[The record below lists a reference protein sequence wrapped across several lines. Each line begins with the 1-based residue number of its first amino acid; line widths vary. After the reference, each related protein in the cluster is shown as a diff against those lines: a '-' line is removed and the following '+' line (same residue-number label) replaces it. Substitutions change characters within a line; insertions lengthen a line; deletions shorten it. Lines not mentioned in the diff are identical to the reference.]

1 MTELDK
7 LIEQLGEFA
16 KTPLGQEAVAA
27 AKLGV
32 GVAQDQGKKPTC
44 RADAPVSDFQIP
56 NGPSASQPATENLKF
71 ERADWT
77 SFRTVE
83 GLQQKAGVAQSK
95 LRRLVLKEL
104 ADNALDTG
112 ARVRI
117 GQLPGGGYFIEDGGS
132 GIEGSPEEIARLFS
146 IARPMISTK
155 LLRLPTRGALG
166 NGLRVVAGAILASEG
181 SLVVTTRN
189 RRIELRPERDG
200 STTVVTVTP
209 VDFPVGT
216 RVEIG
221 FGPAV
226 PEDADALRWAAVAL
240 KMTLG
245 QSYQGKS
252 SPWWYDAPQ
261 FHELLSASGAAPV
274 RELVARLDGCTG
286 GKAGEIVAEAGLAR
300 MACNALSRDQA
311 VRLLEVARDNAREVK
326 PGRLG
331 AVGPELYPKGAY
343 SVSSGVALFG
353 AARPRA
359 QIPFVV
365 EAWAAESPEMELL
378 VCVNRTPVTGDIY
391 AAREKREIDVFGC
404 GLHHTVA
411 EAPKVSNFVVLLN
424 ITTPY
429 MPITSDGKEPD
440 LNPFFDEISNAI
452 AKAVRKARRPDAKAE
467 GTSQKDIVL
476 DNLDDVI
483 ADVSGEE
490 GYRFNARQLFYA
502 LRPIV
507 MNEIGEELK
516 IDNFTGIITDYEN
529 ENGEIPLM
537 YREPRGSIT
546 HPHRDETI
554 TLGTLMVEEY
564 ERPEW
569 NFNKLLYIEKE
580 GAQEALK
587 QNRWGERHD
596 CSVMSSKGF
605 STRAARDLIDK
616 LVEHDEPVEVFCA
629 TDADSSG
636 GMIYQTLQEETKAR
650 GARKIMIIKL
660 GLEPWEA
667 VAMGLEVETV
677 EETKRRKPVADYVRK
692 REDGPHWES
701 WLQTHRVELNAMTTP
716 QLIEWLDRKMAE
728 FGSGKLIP
736 PPQVLERDL
745 ADRIESNVRAAIT
758 ERILSE
764 AKIDDQVA
772 AAVAAIR
779 TPDGAELAND
789 VERLFEQQSDREWR
803 DAVEA
808 VANRLTGQ

>member
-1 MTELDK
+1 
-7 LIEQLGEFA
+7 
-16 KTPLGQEAVAA
+16 
-27 AKLGV
+27 
-32 GVAQDQGKKPTC
+32 
-44 RADAPVSDFQIP
+44 
-56 NGPSASQPATENLKF
+56 
-71 ERADWT
+71 
-77 SFRTVE
+77 
-83 GLQQKAGVAQSK
+83 
-95 LRRLVLKEL
+95 
-104 ADNALDTG
+104 
-112 ARVRI
+112 
-117 GQLPGGGYFIEDGGS
+117 
-132 GIEGSPEEIARLFS
+132 LFS

-166 NGLRVVAGAILASEG
+166 NGMRVVAGAVLASEG
-181 SLVVTTRN
+181 FLVVTTGN

-209 VDFPVGT
+209 VDFPIGT

-221 FGPAV
+221 FGPAI
-226 PEDADALRWAAVAL
+226 PTDSDALQWAAVA
-240 KMTLG
+240 KDMIGG
-245 QSYQGKS
+245 QSYEGKS
-252 SPWWYDAPQ
+252 SPWWYDVSQ

-274 RELVARLDGCTG
+274 RELIARLDGCSG

-300 MACNALSRDQA
+300 MACYALSREQA
-311 VRLLEVARDNAREVK
+311 TRLLEVARDNAREVK

-331 AVGPELYPKGAY
+331 AVGPELFPDRAY
-343 SVSSGVALFG
+343 GTSTGFAAFG
-353 AARPRA
+353 ASTPKTEV
-359 QIPFVV
+359 PFVV
-365 EAWAAESPEMELL
+365 EAWAAENPHMRLL
-378 VCVNRTPVTGDIY
+378 VCVNRTPITGDIH
-391 AAREKREIDVFGC
+391 AARAKREIDVFGC
-404 GLHHTVA
+404 GLRHTVA
-411 EAPKVSNFVVLLN
+411 EAPINSNFVVRLN

-440 LNPFFDEISNAI
+440 LKPFLDEIGNAI
-452 AKAVRKARRPDAKAE
+452 AKAVRKAHRPDAKAN

-490 GYRFNARQLFYA
+490 GYRFNSRQLFYA

-529 ENGEIPLM
+529 EHGEIPLM

-546 HPHRDETI
+546 HPHRNETI

-564 ERPEW
+564 ERPAW

-587 QNRWGERHD
+587 QNRWLERHD
-596 CSVMSSKGF
+596 CTVMSSKGF

-616 LVEHDEPVEVFCA
+616 LVEHDEPLEVFCA

-650 GARKIMIIKL
+650 GARKIKIVKL

-677 EETKRRKPVADYVRK
+677 EKTKRRKPVADYVRK
-692 REDGPHWES
+692 REDGPYWEN

-716 QLIEWLDRKMAE
+716 QLIEWLDRKMSA

-736 PPQVLERDL
+736 PPDVLEQDL
-745 ADRIESNVRAAIT
+745 ADRIESKVRAAIT

-764 AKIDDQVA
+764 ARIDDQVA
-772 AAVAAIR
+772 AAIAGIK
-779 TPDGAELAND
+779 TPKGAELASD
-789 VERLFEQQSDREWR
+789 IEELFKQEPDREWR
-803 DAVEA
+803 NAIEA
-808 VANRLTGQ
+808 VASRLTSY